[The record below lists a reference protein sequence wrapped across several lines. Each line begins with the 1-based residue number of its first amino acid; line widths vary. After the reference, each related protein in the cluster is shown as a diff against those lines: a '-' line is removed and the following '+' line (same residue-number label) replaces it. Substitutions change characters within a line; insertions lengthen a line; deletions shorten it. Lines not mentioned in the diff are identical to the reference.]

1 MADNK
6 FTFAHLIGL
15 GKKARASEE
24 DEDKKVRKAKGRKAE
39 EDERDE
45 DAEDDEDREGAED
58 QDDEKQGRKAKKA
71 KKAESDDD
79 DPDADDDDD
88 DAGAEGDDEDAEDD
102 DENKDVKKGRRAE
115 RKRCARI
122 FGSKAAAGRPDMAAH
137 LAFNTRMSSSEA
149 ISTLKAMGAVQPAT
163 QRASLDSR
171 MRAEQQVRISPDAQA
186 PAAGT
191 AAALV
196 HQMTSLYNSNKGAK

>member
-45 DAEDDEDREGAED
+45 DAEDDEDREDAEE

-71 KKAESDDD
+71 GGDDD
-79 DPDADDDDD
+79 DPDAEDDED
-88 DAGAEGDDEDAEDD
+88 AEGDDEDAEDD

-163 QRASLDSR
+163 QHASLDSR

-186 PAAGT
+186 PAAGS
-191 AAALV
+191 AAALAQ
-196 HQMTSLYNSNKGAK
+196 QMTGLYNSNKGAK

>member
-6 FTFAHLIGL
+6 FTFSHLLGL
-15 GKKARASEE
+15 NKKARSSEKE
-24 DEDKKVRKAKGRKAE
+24 EGNARKAKGRSAE

-71 KKAESDDD
+71 EGDDD
-79 DPDADDDDD
+79 DPDAEDDEN
-88 DAGAEGDDEDAEDD
+88 AEGDDEDAEDD

-149 ISTLKAMGAVQPAT
+149 ISTLKVMGAVQPAT

-186 PAAGT
+186 PAAGS
-191 AAALV
+191 AAALAQ
-196 HQMTSLYNSNKGAK
+196 QMTGLYNSNKGAK

>member
-24 DEDKKVRKAKGRKAE
+24 DENKKVRKAKGRKAE

-45 DAEDDEDREGAED
+45 DAEDDEDREDAEE

-71 KKAESDDD
+71 EGDDD
-79 DPDADDDDD
+79 DPDAEDDED
-88 DAGAEGDDEDAEDD
+88 AEGDDEDD

-186 PAAGT
+186 PARGSAD
-191 AAALV
+191 ALV
-196 HQMTSLYNSNKGAK
+196 QQMTRLYNSNKGAK

>member
-45 DAEDDEDREGAED
+45 DAEDDEDREDAEE
-58 QDDEKQGRKAKKA
+58 QNDEKQGRKAKN
-71 KKAESDDD
+71 AEGDDD
-79 DPDADDDDD
+79 DPDAEDDED
-88 DAGAEGDDEDAEDD
+88 AEGDDEDAEDD
-102 DENKDVKKGRRAE
+102 DDNKDVKKGRRAE

>member
-24 DEDKKVRKAKGRKAE
+24 DENKKVRKAKGRKAE

-45 DAEDDEDREGAED
+45 DAEDDEDREDAEE

-71 KKAESDDD
+71 EGDDD
-79 DPDADDDDD
+79 DPDAEDDED
-88 DAGAEGDDEDAEDD
+88 AEGDDEDAEDD

-186 PAAGT
+186 PAHGSAD
-191 AAALV
+191 ALV
-196 HQMTSLYNSNKGAK
+196 QQMTRLYNSNKGAK

>member
-1 MADNK
+1 D
-6 FTFAHLIGL
+6 
-15 GKKARASEE
+15 
-24 DEDKKVRKAKGRKAE
+24 DD
-39 EDERDE
+39 DP
-45 DAEDDEDREGAED
+45 DAEDDED
-58 QDDEKQGRKAKKA
+58 
-71 KKAESDDD
+71 
-79 DPDADDDDD
+79 
-88 DAGAEGDDEDAEDD
+88 AEGDDEDAEDD

-196 HQMTSLYNSNKGAK
+196 HQMTNLYNSNKGAK

>member
-45 DAEDDEDREGAED
+45 DAEDDEDREDAEE

-71 KKAESDDD
+71 EGDDD
-79 DPDADDDDD
+79 DPDA
-88 DAGAEGDDEDAEDD
+88 EDDEDAEDD

-122 FGSKAAAGRPDMAAH
+122 FGNKAAAGRPDMAAH

-149 ISTLKAMGAVQPAT
+149 ISTLKAMGVVQPAT

-186 PAAGT
+186 PAAGS
-191 AAALV
+191 AAALAQ
-196 HQMTSLYNSNKGAK
+196 QMTGLYNSNKGAK

>member
-24 DEDKKVRKAKGRKAE
+24 DEDKKVRKAKGRTAE

-45 DAEDDEDREGAED
+45 DAEDDENRENAED

-71 KKAESDDD
+71 E
-79 DPDADDDDD
+79 DDDD
-88 DAGAEGDDEDAEDD
+88 DADAEGDEEDAEDD

-149 ISTLKAMGAVQPAT
+149 ISTLKAMGAVQPPT

-186 PAAGT
+186 PAAGS
-191 AAALV
+191 AAALAQ
-196 HQMTSLYNSNKGAK
+196 QMTGLYNSNKGAK

>member
-45 DAEDDEDREGAED
+45 DAEDDEDREDAEE
-58 QDDEKQGRKAKKA
+58 QNDEKQGRKAKKA
-71 KKAESDDD
+71 EGDDD
-79 DPDADDDDD
+79 DPDAEDDED
-88 DAGAEGDDEDAEDD
+88 AEGDDEDAEDD
-102 DENKDVKKGRRAE
+102 DDNKDVKKGRRAE

-149 ISTLKAMGAVQPAT
+149 ISTLKAMGAVQPET

-191 AAALV
+191 AAALAQ
-196 HQMTSLYNSNKGAK
+196 QMTGLYNSNKGAK

>member
-24 DEDKKVRKAKGRKAE
+24 DEDKKVRKAKGRTAE

-45 DAEDDEDREGAED
+45 DAEDDEDRENAED

-71 KKAESDDD
+71 ED
-79 DPDADDDDD
+79 DDDDD
-88 DAGAEGDDEDAEDD
+88 DADAEVDEEDAEDD

-149 ISTLKAMGAVQPAT
+149 ISTLKAMGAVQPPT

-186 PAAGT
+186 PAAGS
-191 AAALV
+191 AAALAQ
-196 HQMTSLYNSNKGAK
+196 QMTGLYNSNKGAK

>member
-24 DEDKKVRKAKGRKAE
+24 DENKKVRKAKGRKAE

-45 DAEDDEDREGAED
+45 DAEDDEDREDAEE

-71 KKAESDDD
+71 EGDDD
-79 DPDADDDDD
+79 DPDAEDDED
-88 DAGAEGDDEDAEDD
+88 AEGDDEDAEDD

-186 PAAGT
+186 PARGSAD
-191 AAALV
+191 ALV
-196 HQMTSLYNSNKGAK
+196 QQMTRLYNSNKGAK

>member
-71 KKAESDDD
+71 GGDDD
-79 DPDADDDDD
+79 DPDAEDDED
-88 DAGAEGDDEDAEDD
+88 AEGDDEDAEDD

-171 MRAEQQVRISPDAQA
+171 MRAEQQARISPDAQA

>member
-6 FTFAHLIGL
+6 FTFSHLLGL
-15 GKKARASEE
+15 NKKARSSEKE
-24 DEDKKVRKAKGRKAE
+24 DGNARKAKGRSAE

-58 QDDEKQGRKAKKA
+58 QGDEKQGRKAKKA
-71 KKAESDDD
+71 KKAEGDDD

-88 DAGAEGDDEDAEDD
+88 DADAEGDDEDAEGDD
-102 DENKDVKKGRRAE
+102 DNKDVKKGRRAE

-149 ISTLKAMGAVQPAT
+149 ISTLKAMGAVQPLT

-186 PAAGT
+186 PAAGS
-191 AAALV
+191 AAALAQ
-196 HQMTSLYNSNKGAK
+196 QMTGLYNSNKGAK

>member
-24 DEDKKVRKAKGRKAE
+24 DENKKVRKAKGRKAE
-39 EDERDE
+39 KDERDE
-45 DAEDDEDREGAED
+45 DAEDDEDREDAEE

-71 KKAESDDD
+71 EGDDD
-79 DPDADDDDD
+79 DPDAEDDED
-88 DAGAEGDDEDAEDD
+88 AEGDDEDAEDD

>member
-1 MADNK
+1 MAGNK
-6 FTFAHLIGL
+6 FSYMHLIGL
-15 GKKARASEE
+15 GKKAKASEE

-39 EDERDE
+39 DDEQDE
-45 DAEDDEDREGAED
+45 SAEDDENREDAEE

-71 KKAESDDD
+71 EGDDEDAEDDD
-79 DPDADDDDD
+79 DEN
-88 DAGAEGDDEDAEDD
+88 AEGDDEDAEDD
-102 DENKDVKKGRRAE
+102 DDNKDVKKGRRAE

-186 PAAGT
+186 PVRGSAD
-191 AAALV
+191 ALV
-196 HQMTSLYNSNKGAK
+196 QQMTSLYNSNKGAK

>member
-39 EDERDE
+39 EDERNE
-45 DAEDDEDREGAED
+45 DAEDDEDREDAEE

-71 KKAESDDD
+71 EGDDD
-79 DPDADDDDD
+79 DPDAEDDED
-88 DAGAEGDDEDAEDD
+88 AEGDDEDAEDD

-186 PAAGT
+186 PVRGSAD
-191 AAALV
+191 ALV
-196 HQMTSLYNSNKGAK
+196 QQMTRLYNSNKGAK

>member
-71 KKAESDDD
+71 GGDDD
-79 DPDADDDDD
+79 DPDAEDDED
-88 DAGAEGDDEDAEDD
+88 AEGDDEDAEDD

-196 HQMTSLYNSNKGAK
+196 HQMTRLYNSNKGAK